1 MKDYSQ
7 LKQSAA
13 AAKAAHP
20 GDPWHYQENS
30 DVYTHI
36 VRVNNPKLN
45 NSMIVAQLG
54 QRTDGVSETVARYIA
69 GTNPDVILE
78 LISELE
84 SLRAQV
90 ALGQSGES
98 LV

>member
-1 MKDYSQ
+1 MQDYSE
-7 LKQSAA
+7 LKQSAV

-30 DVYTHI
+30 DAYTHI
-36 VRVNNPKLN
+36 VRVDNPKLN

-69 GTNPDVILE
+69 ATNPDVILA

-84 SLRAQV
+84 ILRAQV
-90 ALGQSGES
+90 LAVDSS
-98 LV
+98 V